1 MSVAVFQSIGLI
13 AVKLWLLVG
22 VNNVEKVC
30 EEVWSQITTR
40 CYKLQ
45 KDDLLALNYLL
56 LNNTQSTWNLFL
68 TAPFLLVILNSI
80 RNKAI

>member
-30 EEVWSQITTR
+30 EEV
-40 CYKLQ
+40 
-45 KDDLLALNYLL
+45 
-56 LNNTQSTWNLFL
+56 
-68 TAPFLLVILNSI
+68 
-80 RNKAI
+80 